1 MGRHGGGYDDGWELT
16 PPAGLDD
23 VFPES
28 TEVDHR
34 AAELDGREPG
44 TSPGAPRKRS
54 VRGWGHRAIVVLL
67 IAAAAVIGF
76 RVAGA
81 LHGEENAELLAPAT
95 ATADEPTGSTKAG
108 LPSVDATAS
117 ASPDGDDPTTQAS
130 QLQVHVIGAVRKPGL
145 YRLPDGARVDDA
157 VKAAG
162 GATGKANLAGVNL
175 AGTVGDGSQVRVPAK
190 GESSSVAGGG
200 GSEPL
205 GAQPQGVQPPGVRP
219 GTDAQNTEP
228 SIVNLNTADST
239 ALQTLPGV
247 GPAMSQRLIEWREQ
261 HGPFTSA
268 ADLDAVPGIGPAMLA
283 KLEGKVGYG

>member
-1 MGRHGGGYDDGWELT
+1 MGRHGGGRDDGWELA
-16 PPAGLDD
+16 PPAGLHD

-34 AAELDGREPG
+34 IPDLDGREPG
-44 TSPGAPRKRS
+44 TPLGAPRRRS

-81 LHGEENAELLAPAT
+81 LHGEENAELLVPAT
-95 ATADEPTGSTKAG
+95 TTAGEP
-108 LPSVDATAS
+108 TAS
-117 ASPDGDDPTTQAS
+117 ASAGSPSADATAPALPDGDDPTTQAS
-130 QLQVHVIGAVRKPGL
+130 QLQVHVIGAVKKPGL

-175 AGTVGDGSQVRVPAK
+175 AGAVGDGTQVRVPAK
-190 GESSSVAGGG
+190 GESSTVAGGS
-200 GSEPL
+200 GSETL
-205 GAQPQGVQPPGVRP
+205 GAPQQGVQPLSVRP
-219 GTDAQNTEP
+219 GTDAANTEP
-228 SIVNLNTADST
+228 SIVNLNTADAT